1 VSVDVTVDGPVAIV
15 TLNRPERLN
24 AIDPATAVAMRE
36 TVQRIEEDEGLRVAI
51 LTGAGERA
59 FSPGADLKA
68 SEDEGTVHDPE
79 HGFGGFVAHQR
90 TKPWIAAVN
99 GLAVGGGLEFALAC
113 DVIVAA
119 DHVRFG
125 FPEVKIGV
133 IAGAGGLFRFPRAVG
148 YYQAM
153 ELMLTGELFD
163 AQRAQELG
171 LVNHVLPAAEVMPKA
186 LEIAH
191 AIARNAPVSVA
202 LTRKVIRDT
211 WGADDERSWD
221 VSGEASD
228 VVLGSEDAA
237 EGTRAFVEKRTPR
250 WVGR

>member
-1 VSVDVTVDGPVAIV
+1 VSVDVSIEGAVAVV

-24 AIDPATAVAMRE
+24 AIDPATAVAMAE
-36 TVQRIEEDEGLRVAI
+36 TVERIEDDPSLRVAV

-59 FSPGADLKA
+59 FSAGADLKA

-79 HGFGGFVAHQR
+79 HGFGGFVAHER
-90 TKPWIAAVN
+90 AKPWIAAVN

-119 DHVRFG
+119 DHARFG

-148 YYQAM
+148 YYKAM

-163 AQRAQELG
+163 AARARELE
-171 LVNHVLPAAEVMPKA
+171 LVNHVVPGPEVLPRA
-186 LEIAH
+186 L
-191 AIARNAPVSVA
+191 AIAGAIAENAPVSVA
-202 LTRKVIRDT
+202 LTRQVVRDT
-211 WGADDERSWD
+211 WGADDERSWE
-221 VSGEASD
+221 VSERASD

-237 EGTRAFVEKRTPR
+237 EGTRAFVEKRAPV
-250 WVGR
+250 WLGR